1 MNAPPP
7 LAESIS
13 LQQALLSGSRSQIES
28 LLFDAISDVDSRL
41 HPWVELMAPAT
52 AAVLVDMRGT
62 GGGLTAALAT
72 RVLKL
77 STFMRFAKRAIDSS
91 PDGDTLRHAILSI
104 PSIRAEHI
112 DQLAPLATTSE
123 EAWSVFVGPILEEL
137 DKRVVI
143 KRAGIRARRLEKA
156 TAAGEKNA
164 SPLTTTPIEPAP
176 DAVIAVTAPREPETA
191 PPPLKTASRP
201 GSHRGSGL
209 WTPATLLLA
218 GVLAMLIF
226 GTAGSA
232 ITLAVVQEREAG
244 YTGVARAADTTLP
257 TPIRN
262 AELLIPRASTD
273 SATTTDSPFALL
285 TIEILHEVATL
296 RRVETPA
303 ATTTAPA
310 PDQDAQSIGDERV
323 DADDKAAQDTVTPPT
338 EEDLPPRHPPQD
350 AGSVMG
356 SIMSSAIDGDP
367 AAQRKVGAHYFLG
380 LELPRDRVLAAAW
393 LDLASRQDASATR
406 MRDKVSRLLPPD
418 QRKEAARIANEWQ
431 PGDHLHRLDHSAA
444 DALAPESGARRAAQP
459 DF

>member
-13 LQQALLSGSRSQIES
+13 LQQALLSGSRPQIES

-156 TAAGEKNA
+156 TAASEKNA
-164 SPLTTTPIEPAP
+164 SPLTATPIEPAP
-176 DAVIAVTAPREPETA
+176 DTVIAVTAPREPETA
-191 PPPLKTASRP
+191 PPLKAASRP
-201 GSHRGSGL
+201 GSHRGSGP
-209 WTPATLLLA
+209 WPPATRLLA

-232 ITLAVVQEREAG
+232 ITLAVVQKREAG
-244 YTGVARAADTTLP
+244 YTGAARAADTTLP
-257 TPIRN
+257 TPIRH
-262 AELLIPRASTD
+262 AERLIPRASTD
-273 SATTTDSPFALL
+273 PATTMDSPFALL
-285 TIEILHEVATL
+285 TTEILHEVATL

-303 ATTTAPA
+303 ATATAPA
-310 PDQDAQSIGDERV
+310 PDQDAQSMGDERV

-338 EEDLPPRHPPQD
+338 EEDLPPRHPPQG
-350 AGSVMG
+350 AG
-356 SIMSSAIDGDP
+356 SIMGSAIDGDP
-367 AAQRKVGAHYFLG
+367 AAQRKVAAHYFLG
-380 LELPRDRVLAAAW
+380 LELQRDRVLAAAW

-406 MRDKVSRLLPPD
+406 IRDKVSRLLPLD
-418 QRKEAARIANEWQ
+418 QRKEAAR
-431 PGDHLHRLDHSAA
+431 
-444 DALAPESGARRAAQP
+444 
-459 DF
+459 